1 MTRHNA
7 PQATGRDK
15 TENTSNDTR
24 QHDNAPDAKNS
35 VTKCYTVNDVPIY
48 SVAWYALKGADARQG
63 KVE

>member
-24 QHDNAPDAKNS
+24 QHDNAPDVKNS
-35 VTKCYTVNDVPIY
+35 VTKCYTVLDVPVY
-48 SVAWYALKGADARQG
+48 SVAWYALKGVIARKG
-63 KVE
+63 NSE